1 MSHRTIWMGWTR
13 ESNKMSELVTGDGRT
28 HVSSDLMRESLVS
41 KKLLAE
47 TNSEQI
53 RRMVPDVKMVTI
65 GGQSIMDRGSEAI
78 LPLIDEIAELKNH
91 HKIVI
96 GVGGGA
102 RARHTY
108 SIGLDL
114 GLPIGGL
121 ARIVGGVE
129 ENNRDILQFLLA
141 PHGGITF
148 VKEHFQDL
156 PLFLNNGL
164 IPICIGQPPYHFWE
178 PPSVEGGRLPDNGP
192 DTGLF
197 LMAEVIGAEK
207 FICVKDV
214 DGIYESDPRK
224 NPRAE
229 FIPEISAAELLE
241 ADFEDLP
248 IEREL
253 LRTMENA
260 RSLHSIRVINGLV
273 PGNLTAALS
282 GEPIGTLVYSSRYE
296 ARNEHEG

>member
-1 MSHRTIWMGWTR
+1 
-13 ESNKMSELVTGDGRT
+13 MSELLTGDGRT

-41 KKLLAE
+41 KKLLAK
-47 TNSEQI
+47 TDNLKI
-53 RRMVPDVKMVTI
+53 RRMVPDVNMVAI

-78 LPLIDEIAELKNH
+78 LPLVDEIAKLKDH
-91 HKIVI
+91 HKMII

-108 SIGLDL
+108 AIGLDL

-156 PLFLNNGL
+156 QLFLSNGL

-178 PPSVEGGRLPDNGP
+178 PPSVEPGRLPDNGP
-192 DTGLF
+192 DVGLF
-197 LMAEVIGAEK
+197 LMSEVIGVERYV
-207 FICVKDV
+207 CVKDV
-214 DGIYESDPRK
+214 DGIYTADPHK
-224 NPRAE
+224 HPDAK
-229 FIPEISAAELLE
+229 FIPEISAKELLE
-241 ADFEDLP
+241 GDFEDLP

-253 LRTMENA
+253 LRTLETA
-260 RSLHSIRVINGLV
+260 RSLHSIRVVNGLV
-273 PGNLTAALS
+273 PGNLTAVLG
-282 GEPIGTLVYSSRYE
+282 GEPIGTLVYSSRFE
-296 ARNEHEG
+296 ARG